1 MSKPSPVAKEV
12 ERIISVL
19 KAGTRQDMI
28 ILIVPS
34 HDKKNKKLNN
44 QEQWAEGAM
53 DLFADL
59 FGGATAFETFAG
71 IYKDWGGNILRD
83 KPILIECYAQRS
95 DLEDVE
101 KLTKLCLWIKKMGAD
116 TRQAAV
122 ALIVNDV
129 FHEIAD
135 F

>member
-1 MSKPSPVAKEV
+1 
-12 ERIISVL
+12 
-19 KAGTRQDMI
+19 MI